1 MHIAV
6 RSSVAAGVALV
17 GAGAIAVSPV
27 QPVTS
32 PLSNVHVPGIS
43 AAAVDLTAS
52 FDPITPWVDM
62 ISAAAANV
70 TAIGQDWLAN
80 PAPALRQ
87 LGTNTFGYAET
98 LVTALGGVAEG
109 AFNYLTV
116 TVPETLRTALQQVA
130 SGDIAEAS
138 RTLNN
143 GIILN
148 ALLELGLPFFPV
160 TEIPGQIADHA
171 AAVVNTITDVGTLFG
186 LAAGVLAPIMAVN
199 AAFGDTVQAAI
210 DAAAAGDPIG
220 ALNATLAIAPNMLNG
235 LLNGSEVDGLP
246 GFLTPDFGGLVYT
259 LAVGLPQSIAE
270 ALGASAPGAARIA
283 ARTVASA
290 AATKQSPVTAEE
302 PAAVE
307 TGSAGT
313 GSELSA
319 DAPATGS
326 ESAVK
331 DGNKVEPGET
341 SASAA
346 GARNASGKKAGSK
359 SAASAGKSSSSGKG
373 HSAR

>member
-1 MHIAV
+1 MGEIMHIAV

-17 GAGAIAVSPV
+17 GAGAVALSPV

-32 PLSNVHVPGIS
+32 PLANVHVPAIS
-43 AAAVDLTAS
+43 ASAVNLTAG
-52 FDPITPWVDM
+52 FDPITPWVDV
-62 ISAAAANV
+62 ITAAAANV

-98 LVTALGGVAEG
+98 FVTALGGVAEG

-130 SGDIAEAS
+130 NGQVADAS
-138 RTLNN
+138 RTLND
-143 GIILN
+143 GIILS

-160 TEIPGQIADHA
+160 TAIPGQIANNA

-199 AAFGDTVQAAI
+199 AAFGDTVQAAL
-210 DAAAAGDPIG
+210 DAAAAGDPVG
-220 ALNATLAIAPNMLNG
+220 ALNATLAIAPNMLG
-235 LLNGSEVDGLP
+235 ALLNGNEADGLP

-283 ARTVASA
+283 ARTVGARTA
-290 AATKQSPVTAEE
+290 AAVE

-307 TGSAGT
+307 SGSEAT
-313 GSELSA
+313 GSEVSA
-319 DAPATGS
+319 DAPATDS
-326 ESAVK
+326 TPAVK

-346 GARNASGKKAGSK
+346 GARNASSGKKAGSK
-359 SAASAGKSSSSGKG
+359 SSAGAGKSSSAGKG